1 MARVVTLTVMVAAM
15 KGMFGAGLQNEDM
28 PKISETCSQQDF
40 EFLSK
45 TMASIDNNANG
56 DNLKHHKGG

>member
-1 MARVVTLTVMVAAM
+1 MVAAI

-40 EFLSK
+40 EFLLK

>member
-15 KGMFGAGLQNEDM
+15 KGMIGAGLQNEDM
-28 PKISETCSQQDF
+28 PSETCSQHEQDF